1 MNLDLID
8 PFYFFS
14 KLNKLL
20 GSLSEITRNYFF
32 ISQLITVIVLI
43 VNKIGEDFKL
53 KKERRFIE
61 SLISNSYF
69 KDAVDFRKEKG
80 SFYLVFE
87 FMDHDL
93 MGLLDSGLVRIVL

>member
-1 MNLDLID
+1 MKLDFFD
-8 PFYFFS
+8 HFFS
-14 KLNKLL
+14 KVKQTPWFAIWNNK
-20 GSLSEITRNYFF
+20 EFFF

-43 VNKIGEDFKL
+43 VNKIGEDLKL